1 MNGQEEFRELE
12 LALKS
17 MPEKQL
23 APKAFKSIH
32 GNLLEE
38 ANRLGRN
45 DRRMK
50 ILKKSMWGVAGFAAL
65 FLFVFIGLSLTGPM
79 NSTSQQES
87 AKVVHDSDGAYSD
100 AKENASTVLL
110 SLELVEESLRTQ
122 GLEINKAERIEENI
136 FHQDLNRLEPVIYNL
151 SEGQISVY
159 VFQNEHEV
167 DSAINQFN
175 ESTATMNL
183 IGYQIYK
190 ASNVLMFYA
199 GGSDE
204 ISVKIDQAVRE
215 MTGFE

>member
-32 GNLLEE
+32 DNLLEE

-50 ILKKSMWGVAGFAAL
+50 IFKKSMWGVAGVAAL
-65 FLFVFIGLSLTGPM
+65 FLFVFIGLSLPM
-79 NSTSQQES
+79 SSTSQQES
-87 AKVVHDSDGAYSD
+87 AKVAHDSDGAYSD

-159 VFQNEHEV
+159 VFQNEYEV
-167 DSAINQFN
+167 DSAIDQFN

-190 ASNVLMFYA
+190 ARNVLMFYA

-204 ISVKIDQAVRE
+204 ISAKIDQAVRE

>member
-12 LALKS
+12 FALKS

-50 ILKKSMWGVAGFAAL
+50 IFKKSMWGIAGVAAL
-65 FLFVFIGLSLTGPM
+65 FLFVFIGLSLPM
-79 NSTSQQES
+79 SSTSQQES
-87 AKVVHDSDGAYSD
+87 AKVAHDSDGAYSD
-100 AKENASTVLL
+100 AKEDASTVLL

-122 GLEINKAERIEENI
+122 GLEINNAERIEENI

-159 VFQNEHEV
+159 VFQNEYEV
-167 DSAINQFN
+167 DSAANQFN

-190 ASNVLMFYA
+190 SRNVLMFYA
-199 GGSDE
+199 GRSDE
-204 ISVKIDQAVRE
+204 INAKIDQAVRE
-215 MTGFE
+215 MTAFK